1 MLARS
6 VGFLLDAVA
15 CALEAFDLDNVERTT
30 WAASSAAPSSSSSTT
45 VGGPPS
51 APHGVED
58 DEEEGSGLQ
67 PPPAQGQPQQ
77 PPPSSAS
84 AAAVAQEWFL
94 LLHNDDVHGKREV
107 AEALAQHPPLNAHMA
122 RKLAD
127 QVHEQGEA
135 RVHFGPLGDVRALAR
150 RLRGRSLLVSL
161 LTRRLLKIGKVALL
175 QVQWLYSL
183 AGVSGGICRLVV
195 EQLIAAP
202 SSSTTTGGGSGAGGA
217 GDDHDGQEEAEA
229 ALPRLLRAH
238 GRLGK
243 PLASGLHAL
252 YLFLMAD
259 QVFKA
264 RVARA
269 YADTYLAVARE
280 YGAGVGVAE
289 SSLYSLSVQFLNRPA
304 FVNEL
309 VGCVCLCFFL
319 FFLSWV
325 MMVVDTTIGTL
336 CATRSTQSIT
346 PHIHS
351 KHNFL
356 EVLVQALGGML
367 QRALLLPPLLA
378 ADPEALG
385 RPADGAGAAMDVPR
399 DRRIYGAV
407 DVAHMVLK
415 VCMCVCALG

>member
-15 CALEAFDLDNVERTT
+15 CALEAFDLDDVERTA
-30 WAASSAAPSSSSSTT
+30 WAASSAAPSSSSTT
-45 VGGPPS
+45 TAGGPPA
-51 APHGVED
+51 APHGGED
-58 DEEEGSGLQ
+58 EEEEGSRLQ
-67 PPPAQGQPQQ
+67 PPAQQ
-77 PPPSSAS
+77 PPSSAS

-202 SSSTTTGGGSGAGGA
+202 SPSSSSSSTAGSGAGA
-217 GDDHDGQEEAEA
+217 GDDHDGEEEAEA
-229 ALPRLLRAH
+229 EVALPRLLRAH

-309 VGCVCLCFFL
+309 VGCVSSMEFVVVMVMGR
-319 FFLSWV
+319 LSARFALHAQLNHAHR
-325 MMVVDTTIGTL
+325 T
-336 CATRSTQSIT
+336 SQ
-346 PHIHS
+346 
-351 KHNFL
+351 
-356 EVLVQALGGML
+356 QA
-367 QRALLLPPLLA
+367 QLP
-378 ADPEALG
+378 
-385 RPADGAGAAMDVPR
+385 RGAGAGAGR
-399 DRRIYGAV
+399 DAPERAPPPAFARGGPGGARSAGGRGRGGRRSSNI
-407 DVAHMVLK
+407 
-415 VCMCVCALG
+415 CAPGPAGVWGR